1 MIVLDEIAAWA
12 AGILLFFNLGITIW
26 NLVTS
31 GSKKN
36 GQKIDALEKSLKE
49 TLNDNAAKADER
61 LDKLET
67 RSGSQD
73 KRIALVEQEMRHLPT
88 KDQVSDLRNSITQLE
103 GTIKEIGASLTATAR
118 TVANIDTY
126 LRKDD
131 GKS

>member
-1 MIVLDEIAAWA
+1 MIVLDEFVAWA
-12 AGILLFFNLGITIW
+12 GAGLLAINLAVTVW
-26 NLVTS
+26 NIVTS

-36 GQKIDALEKSLKE
+36 GQKIDALEKSLNR
-49 TLNDNAAKADER
+49 TLNDQAAKADER

-67 RSGSQD
+67 RTGSQD

-103 GTIKEIGASLTATAR
+103 GTIKEIGASLNATAH
-118 TVANIDTY
+118 TVSRIDTY

-131 GKS
+131 SKS

>member
-1 MIVLDEIAAWA
+1 MIMIEEFSVWGGALALAIS
-12 AGILLFFNLGITIW
+12 LSTTIW
-26 NLVTS
+26 TLMTS

-36 GQKIDALEKSLKE
+36 GQKIDALGKSL
-49 TLNDNAAKADER
+49 N
-61 LDKLET
+61 DKLDDSTKKTAE
-67 RSGSQD
+67 RIEKLEGQSGRQD

-103 GTIKEIGASLTATAR
+103 GTIKEIGASLNATAR

-131 GKS
+131 SKS